1 MASPPPAFFLETP
14 LGASPARI
22 ACDELRHATRVRRLG
37 PGDRIVGIDGEG
49 GRWSLEIERED
60 PGGFLLRALEEPEYS
75 PEPGAAGARLPW
87 VELACAWPRKSR
99 VEAMLGRLVQ
109 LGAAAVTPL
118 LAHHRGPEPV
128 PETPP
133 ERWVRTA
140 REALKQSRGTW
151 MPLLGRPEDVAGLCA
166 SRSGG
171 AMAILDPIGGM
182 SLDTWLR
189 SIPTGGPA
197 AGTRERPIVL
207 VIGPEGGF
215 DPLELTTLL
224 EAGAT
229 PCTLGHR
236 ILRVETAA
244 EAAMAVA
251 ACTLCLP
258 SLP

>member
-14 LGASPARI
+14 RGASPARI
-22 ACDELRHATRVRRLG
+22 APAELRHARGVRRLG
-37 PGDRIVGIDGEG
+37 PGDRIVGIDGKG

-60 PGGFLLRALEEPEYS
+60 SGSLLLQALDEPEYS
-75 PEPGAAGARLPW
+75 PEPGAAGARMPW
-87 VELACAWPRKSR
+87 IELACAWPRKNR

-109 LGAAAVTPL
+109 LGAAAITPL
-118 LAHHRGPEPV
+118 LALHRGPEPV
-128 PETPP
+128 PENPP
-133 ERWVRTA
+133 ERWIRTA
-140 REALKQSRGTW
+140 REALKQSRGSW
-151 MPLLGRPEDVAGLCA
+151 MPLLERPRDVAGLCA
-166 SRSGG
+166 SRPE
-171 AMAILDPIGGM
+171 AALAILDPTGGM

-197 AGTRERPIVL
+197 RGTRERPIVL

-215 DPLELTTLL
+215 APEELDTLL
-224 EAGAT
+224 GAGAT
-229 PCTLGHR
+229 PCVLGHR

-258 SLP
+258 PLT